1 MDITKLPF
9 NEFLGL
15 ERASDEGFVFRLPA
29 DVRYTNHL
37 GTVHASALMALAEAT
52 SGELLLR
59 ALGGTGMDVIP
70 VVRRFESKFRKAATG
85 SIQSK
90 GVIPA
95 DAIGDFISTL
105 RSKGRATIAIAV
117 EVCDESAACVLS
129 ASVEWFVAIRSPERT
144 ETSRE

>member
-9 NEFLGL
+9 NECIGL
-15 ERASDEGFVFRLPA
+15 DRSSDEGFVFRLPA

-70 VVRRFESKFRKAATG
+70 VVRRFECKFRKAAASAIRSRG
-85 SIQSK
+85 E
-90 GVIPA
+90 IPA
-95 DAIGDFISTL
+95 DVIASFISTL
-105 RSKGRATIAIAV
+105 RSKNRATIDFAV
-117 EVCDESAACVLS
+117 EVCDESSACVLS
-129 ASVEWFVAIRSPERT
+129 ASVEWFVAIRSAPME
-144 ETSRE
+144 SIRE

>member
-1 MDITKLPF
+1 MNITKLPF
-9 NEFLGL
+9 NEFIGL
-15 ERASDEGFVFRLPA
+15 EHSSDEGFVFRLPA

-59 ALGGTGMDVIP
+59 AVGDMGLDAVP

-85 SIQSK
+85 SIRSK

-95 DAIGDFISTL
+95 ETIASFISTL
-105 RSKGRATIAIAV
+105 KSRGRATIDIAV
-117 EVCDESAACVLS
+117 EICDESETCVLS
-129 ASVEWFVAIRSPERT
+129 ASVEWFVATRSAPMESIRE
-144 ETSRE
+144 